1 GQPRDDQRIEARR
14 QRAGQRGQHEQRH
27 AEQQRPAPSVAV
39 GQRPVNQLPAG
50 QSDEI
55 HRQRLLHLLDI
66 DLERRRQRRKAG
78 QVEVH
83 GQRPEGRQRAQDQK
97 QTEGQGAGTPRLDEK
112 AATLLHTLTIVN
124 IESTM
129 QTIFITEACVPN
141 PMRRTKE
148 DAEKTRAAILSAA
161 EHLFLE
167 RGVAHTSL
175 EHIARAA
182 GVTRGAVYWHFQN
195 KADLF
200 NAMLNQVRLPP
211 EQIAERLSSD
221 PQLSLNSL
229 RDMCILALQ
238 TLLQNE
244 QKRQILTILMQR
256 CEVTDELR
264 PAMDRHNQ
272 FVQQVVDVFERL
284 LDEAE
289 RHGQLHPGINARQ

>member
-1 GQPRDDQRIEARR
+1 MASGPKADRAPRI
-14 QRAGQRGQHEQRH
+14 
-27 AEQQRPAPSVAV
+27 S
-39 GQRPVNQLPAG
+39 N
-50 QSDEI
+50 
-55 HRQRLLHLLDI
+55 
-66 DLERRRQRRKAG
+66 RRKG
-78 QVEVH
+78 
-83 GQRPEGRQRAQDQK
+83 
-97 QTEGQGAGTPRLDEK
+97 TESSPKEKEK

-124 IESTM
+124 AESTM
-129 QTIFITEACVPN
+129 SSYSLSEACSTF

-148 DAEKTRAAILSAA
+148 DAEKTRAAILDAA
-161 EHLFLE
+161 ERLFLE

-182 GVTRGAVYWHFQN
+182 GVIRGAVYWHFQN

-211 EQIAERLSSD
+211 EQIAEKLSSD
-221 PQLSLNSL
+221 PQLSVNSL

-238 TLLQNE
+238 NLMQNE

-272 FVQQVVDVFERL
+272 FIQQVVDVFERL
-284 LDEAE
+284 LAEAE
-289 RHGQLHPGINARQ
+289 RHGQLHPGISARQAARAVHALLLGLINDLLRDPQCLDPQTDGAAIFDALFRGLIRERA